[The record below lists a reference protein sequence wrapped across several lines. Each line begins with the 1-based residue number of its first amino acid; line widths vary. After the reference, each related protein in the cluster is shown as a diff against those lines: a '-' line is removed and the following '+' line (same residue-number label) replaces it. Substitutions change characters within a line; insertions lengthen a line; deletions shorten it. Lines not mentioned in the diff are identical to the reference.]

1 MKVPLTIF
9 PSETV
14 FIDDDF
20 IYAKLLT
27 RNMRNDEGVAIT
39 PTSDTEIFLAQGE
52 NDFVYLNESNI
63 DGRISKIIE
72 LSTEP
77 LKAQKQLT
85 NTVSVIIADY
95 LMPKINGIDFF
106 KRIKSP
112 YIFKILASN
121 FVDTNYS
128 KKTTAAMNEGIIN
141 AVLDKKQKFYKTLKQ
156 SICKGKNGFFSLISS
171 EILPKPLS
179 KNDKF
184 SDPKLATFVW
194 ELVAEINPEY
204 MWANP
209 DLNSFFFKSR
219 NTGADKT
226 LYVVTS
232 DDITDLC
239 QSYQAEFASR
249 KVIERL
255 QSHEFILASED
266 PFSMDGSQWIEL
278 LRPAKKIKGQ
288 CNDYLVSLTD
298 GVSLDHQ

>member
-95 LMPKINGIDFF
+95 LMPKIN
-106 KRIKSP
+106 
-112 YIFKILASN
+112 
-121 FVDTNYS
+121 
-128 KKTTAAMNEGIIN
+128 
-141 AVLDKKQKFYKTLKQ
+141 
-156 SICKGKNGFFSLISS
+156 
-171 EILPKPLS
+171 
-179 KNDKF
+179 
-184 SDPKLATFVW
+184 
-194 ELVAEINPEY
+194 
-204 MWANP
+204 
-209 DLNSFFFKSR
+209 
-219 NTGADKT
+219 
-226 LYVVTS
+226 
-232 DDITDLC
+232 
-239 QSYQAEFASR
+239 
-249 KVIERL
+249 
-255 QSHEFILASED
+255 
-266 PFSMDGSQWIEL
+266 
-278 LRPAKKIKGQ
+278 
-288 CNDYLVSLTD
+288 
-298 GVSLDHQ
+298 